1 MISGGA
7 ASVRNVTGSPPGVPL
22 APGGCGPVDGT
33 CTMTRSASTKVA
45 KTRKMRRAVWRCLLR
60 EAEAGNLRLGTAGC
74 GATHIRLLA
83 QKAESGRRE
92 DPALFRDDSR
102 HLKHSVLEE
111 ERKVCS
117 ESGPSLAT
125 SHIESAAGC
134 SRRPRCIFVWP
145 SGEAPSNFS
154 SKP

>member
-1 MISGGA
+1 MMSAGG
-7 ASVRNVTGSPPGVPL
+7 ASVRNATGSPPGVP
-22 APGGCGPVDGT
+22 PTPEGSGPVDGI
-33 CTMTRSASTKVA
+33 CTMTRSASASVA

-83 QKAESGRRE
+83 QRAEAGRRE

-117 ESGPSLAT
+117 ENGPSLAT
-125 SHIESAAGC
+125 S
-134 SRRPRCIFVWP
+134 
-145 SGEAPSNFS
+145 
-154 SKP
+154 